1 MSKVNSASVWRRLPC
16 VVVLFQVALLVL
28 FAVFVTYDEHTDAKA
43 QTNMTDHAQNQVNEV
58 LPVFL
63 DVHLMIFVGFSFLYA
78 FMKQYGFAGV
88 AFNFLMANLT
98 IQWAVIV
105 QGFFHFYHDGK
116 IHIGLYNI
124 LTAEFA
130 CAAVLIS
137 FGAVLGKTS
146 PAQLVVLILLEVPVY
161 STLEWVI
168 GEFLKVSDVGGSIII
183 HVFASFFGLTVTR
196 VLYRSGLTQGHSQ
209 DATSYQSDLLA
220 MLGTL
225 LLWVFWPTFNSALAV
240 KGDDQHR
247 AALHTFLSLS
257 ASTVTTFVISTV
269 LDEKGRLKM
278 AHIQNAT
285 LAGGVAIG
293 AVADMMI
300 SPFGAIVLGCLGGMA
315 CTLGFEYLTPFLAKK
330 LKIQDQCGINNLHGI
345 PGVISAIGG
354 IVCILLSSEENYGLS
369 LYETFPYRSPQVND
383 LKLQELLH
391 NFPALKAGFGRSA
404 SDQALYQAAALG
416 VTFATSLIG
425 GCLTGYAM
433 KISFLAQPRDD
444 QCFNDE
450 QYFKVPHKD
459 EEELSLKEDFKNS
472 KLTFSLTEHCA

>member
-1 MSKVNSASVWRRLPC
+1 MSKINSTSVWHRLPC
-16 VVVLFQVALLVL
+16 AIVLFQVALLVL
-28 FAVFVTYDEHTDAKA
+28 FAIFVTYDEHTDAKS
-43 QTNMTDHAQNQVNEV
+43 QTNLTDGTQNQVNEV
-58 LPVFL
+58 FPVFL
-63 DVHLMIFVGFSFLYA
+63 DVHAMIFIGFSFLYA

-124 LTAEFA
+124 LAAEFA
-130 CAAVLIS
+130 CAAILIS

-146 PAQLVVLILLEVPVY
+146 PAQLVVLILLEVPIY
-161 STLEWVI
+161 STLEWVV

-183 HVFASFFGLTVTR
+183 HVFAAFFGLTVTR
-196 VLYRSGLTQGHSQ
+196 VLYRSGLTQGHPK
-209 DATSYQSDLLA
+209 DGPSYQSDLLA

-225 LLWVFWPTFNSALAV
+225 LLWVFWPTFNSAVAL

-257 ASTVTTFVISTV
+257 ASTVTAFVISIV
-269 LDEKGRLKM
+269 LDEKGKIKM

-300 SPFGAIVLGCLGGMA
+300 SPAGAITLGCLGGMA

-345 PGVISAIGG
+345 PGIISAIAG

-369 LYETFPYRSPQVND
+369 LYETFPHMSPQVD
-383 LKLQELLH
+383 DPRLQELLH
-391 NFPALKAGFGRSA
+391 DFPALKAGFGRRA
-404 SDQALYQAAALG
+404 SDQALYQAAALA
-416 VTFATSLIG
+416 VTIATALVG
-425 GCLTGYAM
+425 GCLTGYTM
-433 KISFLAQPRDD
+433 KIPFLTQPTDD
-444 QCFNDE
+444 QCFSDE
-450 QYFKVPHKD
+450 PYFKVPHTG
-459 EEELSLKEDFKNS
+459 EKEKALEKDFKNS
-472 KLTFSLTEHCA
+472 ELTCPFKENCV